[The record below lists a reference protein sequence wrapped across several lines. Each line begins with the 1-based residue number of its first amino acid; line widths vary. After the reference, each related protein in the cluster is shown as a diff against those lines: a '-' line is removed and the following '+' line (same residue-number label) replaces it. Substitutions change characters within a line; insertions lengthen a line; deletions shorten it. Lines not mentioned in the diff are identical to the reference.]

1 MQPLIPINFIKNH
14 SSFHNHSFNH
24 QPKNNISPLESDT
37 NLSLLF
43 DETKNKNRTTR
54 EKKREREK
62 EKRLWTKGLFET
74 DYQVLMV
81 SRVERGVQGNREDVE
96 RARKYSAIPFISVLM
111 EKGEN

>member
-62 EKRLWTKGLFET
+62 EKRLWTKVIRNGLPGA
-74 DYQVLMV
+74 DGVP
-81 SRVERGVQGNREDVE
+81 RG
-96 RARKYSAIPFISVLM
+96 ARKQR
-111 EKGEN
+111 GR